1 MCMWGSRPDRPT
13 AWAGT
18 PSGYAR
24 RTLPAHGTVRG
35 RTDLES
41 ALTTELLPIT
51 RVPRTGLPSHAV
63 VVGDPARAA
72 EVAGLLANT
81 KEVSHHREYR
91 TFTGTWKGTPLVVSS
106 HGVGGPGAILLFQE
120 LADAGVRTILR
131 LGTAGAIRTGILDGD
146 LVIADAAVRDDGVTQ
161 QLLPPEYPAFCAPEA
176 VLALQRAAVEAGAP
190 YHRGVVWTR
199 AAFQPGFVTLPAA
212 AYTRAG
218 IAAIEM
224 ELSALLVLAS
234 TRGLVAGGVLVID
247 GANADELVDEEAT
260 GGYNP
265 HREVVADGVALGSR
279 VALDAVHLLA
289 NESTESPETIK

>member
-1 MCMWGSRPDRPT
+1 M
-13 AWAGT
+13 
-18 PSGYAR
+18 PS
-24 RTLPAHGTVRG
+24 
-35 RTDLES
+35 DLEP
-41 ALTTELLPIT
+41 ALTIDSLPIT
-51 RVPRTGLPSHAV
+51 RVPRTGLPAQAV
-63 VVGDPARAA
+63 VVGDPARAV
-72 EVAGLLANT
+72 EVAELLEEA

-106 HGVGGPGAILLFQE
+106 HGVGGPGALLLFQE

-131 LGTAGAIRTGILDGD
+131 LGTAGAIRTGIRDGD
-146 LVIADAAVRDDGVTQ
+146 LVIAEAAVRDDGVTQ
-161 QLLPPEYPAFCAPEA
+161 QLLPPEYPAFSAPEA

-199 AAFQPGFVTLPAA
+199 AAFQPGFIALPAE

-247 GANADELVDEEAT
+247 GANADELLDEAAT

-265 HREVVADGVALGSR
+265 HRQVVADGVALGSR

-289 NESTESPETIK
+289 TKGAPCPTRPPRARRAIK